1 MSDEAI
7 IRLNFGMRGCGK
19 TAHIRQVI
27 KPLNRLVIFDTL
39 SKDYT
44 DGVLFY
50 DMPELRKFWRK
61 IYQGDFRMIYRPRV
75 DLDEDQIIEDIAEI
89 CSLCLKTKNLTLVVE
104 ELNIIFDTQRP
115 PKEFN
120 KMIFGGREPGVEL
133 ISAAQRPIGFG
144 RKITS
149 QAQEFCVF
157 VNTEPD
163 DLKYFKEYLGTEA
176 AQAIRNL
183 EKYQYLKWV
192 YGDGS
197 RKWEILKDE
206 YL

>member
-7 IRLNFGMRGCGK
+7 IRLNFGMRGSGK

-27 KPLNRLVIFDTL
+27 KPINRLVIFDTL

-44 DGVLFY
+44 DGVIFHSMI
-50 DMPELRKFWRK
+50 DLRKFWLK
-61 IYQGDFRMIYRPRV
+61 IYAGDFRMIYRPPV
-75 DLDEDQIIEDIAEI
+75 DDDDDQIIEDIAEI

-120 KMIFGGREPGVEL
+120 KMVFGGRDPGVEL
-133 ISAAQRPIGFG
+133 IGAAQRPIGFG

-192 YGDGS
+192 YGDGA
-197 RKWEILKDE
+197 RKWEICKDE
-206 YL
+206 IM

>member
-7 IRLNFGMRGCGK
+7 IRLNFGMRGSGK
-19 TAHIRQVI
+19 TAHIRKVI
-27 KPLNRLVIFDTL
+27 KPINRLVIFDTL
-39 SKDYT
+39 CKDYT
-44 DGVLFY
+44 DGVTFHS
-50 DMPELRKFWRK
+50 MPELRNFWLK
-61 IYQGDFRMIYRPRV
+61 IYQGDFRMIYRPPV
-75 DLDEDQIIEDIAEI
+75 DDENQIIEDIAEI
-89 CSLCLKTKNLTLVVE
+89 CDLCLKTKNLTLVVE
-104 ELNIIFDTQRP
+104 ELNIIFDKQRP
-115 PKEFN
+115 PREFN
-120 KMIFGGREPGVEL
+120 KMIFGGRDPGVEL

-183 EKYQYLKWV
+183 EKYQYVKWV

-197 RKWEILKDE
+197 RKWEICKDE
-206 YL
+206 LL